1 MTSWSSRGALLSTDI
16 LSKNTGVGCHS
27 LLQGIFLTQGWNPG
41 LLHCRQVLY
50 HLSHQGSL
58 LKSTH
63 LTPVVHMTV
72 WEILV
77 NRTAFSLSPVNI
89 LGRYFGKLWSSCS
102 ISKTQKIRKHAQEA
116 SGKAQIKTRVVPSQ
130 PFSSSEFQM
139 FPGHGQKRFL
149 GGSMFVTQEILI
161 LRDQVVITH
170 LGF

>member
-1 MTSWSSRGALLSTDI
+1 MDTMLLCPWDFLGKS
-16 LSKNTGVGCHS
+16 TGVGCHF

-63 LTPVVHMTV
+63 LTPVVHTTV

-77 NRTAFSLSPVNI
+77 NRTAFFLSPVNV
-89 LGRYFGKLWSSCS
+89 LGRYFGKLWSSWS

-116 SGKAQIKTRVVPSQ
+116 SGKAQIKTEGPYVPQVVPSQ
-130 PFSSSEFQM
+130 PYSTSEFQM

-149 GGSMFVTQEILI
+149 GGQCL
-161 LRDQVVITH
+161 
-170 LGF
+170 